1 MLLANGF
8 GVVLGFGVGNNDLK
22 MGVGLLAKAF
32 EHDVEFI
39 GVVDGRNQ
47 DGRRVRRT
55 VLFEQNG
62 DRFTFAHGT
71 GDTPAS

>member
-1 MLLANGF
+1 MSSSSALLMVGIKTAVVY
-8 GVVLGFGVGNNDLK
+8 GV
-22 MGVGLLAKAF
+22 
-32 EHDVEFI
+32 
-39 GVVDGRNQ
+39 
-47 DGRRVRRT
+47 T